1 MDVLMVEDNRGDVVL
16 VREAM
21 AKIGVDYRMD
31 VVRDG
36 VEAMKYLRHQPPY
49 ETVNRPELIVLDLK
63 LPLKN
68 GREVLEEMDLN
79 PEWRD
84 IPIVLLSSSRTELE
98 LARSVHLSAQS
109 FMVKPS
115 TFAGYVELVRSIDAF
130 FRKSGP
136 EGARP
141 GGRKDEGRPV

>member
-1 MDVLMVEDNRGDVVL
+1 MN
-16 VREAM
+16 
-21 AKIGVDYRMD
+21 

-36 VEAMKYLRHQPPY
+36 VEAMKYLRRQPPY
-49 ETVNRPELIVLDLK
+49 ENAPRPDLIVLDLK

-68 GREVLEEMDLN
+68 GREVLEEMEPN

-98 LARSVHLSAQS
+98 LARSIQLPAQS

-115 TFAGYVELVRSIDAF
+115 TFAGYVELVRSITAF
-130 FRKSGP
+130 FRKSGG
-136 EGARP
+136 EALAGET
-141 GGRKDEGRPV
+141 GRTRDGEAL